1 MRTIEIDLATVTGPD
16 AVSHLSLASPA
27 LRPLDGKVITQRSSF
42 VELDK
47 GKGSAEVSPGPIEI
61 TFHSTSG
68 RHTIVKS
75 VVPEGEGPISLA
87 ELVGLSG
94 VANVDALAE
103 FVAAAK
109 PTLVA
114 ATVQF
119 LEESTRIEDS
129 AISIGGQTTGSLIG
143 PQGPKGDPGA
153 DGKPGANGER
163 GPAGPQGPKGP
174 QGARG
179 PAGPDHTPTVEV
191 LASSGDVPVVVVSRY
206 GLLRVLDFFDISAG
220 PDSSFA
226 VNLATKDRP
235 RAQVQIPI
243 ASGGQ
248 VTITPDGV
256 IVYDNSSSPASG
268 QAVYFV

>member
-1 MRTIEIDLATVTGPD
+1 MCTIEIDLATATGPD

-68 RHTIVKS
+68 RHTVVKS

-87 ELVGLSG
+87 EVVGLSG

-103 FVAAAK
+103 FVVAAK

-114 ATVQF
+114 AVEQF
-119 LEESTRIEDS
+119 FEKSIRIEDS
-129 AISIGGQTTGSLIG
+129 AISIGGKTTGSLIG
-143 PQGPKGDPGA
+143 PQGD
-153 DGKPGANGER
+153 R
-163 GPAGPQGPKGP
+163 GPAGPKGN
-174 QGARG
+174 RG

-191 LASSGDVPVVVVSRY
+191 LARSGDVPVVVVSRY

-256 IVYDNSSSPASG
+256 IVYDNSSSPANG

>member
-68 RHTIVKS
+68 RHTVVKS

-143 PQGPKGDPGA
+143 P
-153 DGKPGANGER
+153 
-163 GPAGPQGPKGP
+163 AGPQGPKGN
-174 QGARG
+174 RG

-206 GLLRVLDFFDISAG
+206 GLLRVLNFFDISAG

-256 IVYDNSSSPASG
+256 IVYDNSSSPANG